1 MFNTVEFPD
10 NPIILE
16 PPKHQ
21 PKNQG
26 ILGSEQVKLSQ
37 CRVTHL
43 MICLALTRS
52 TSSLGLLSSN
62 SKNVRALYSDTFG
75 AADVPLEVKDRPQ
88 L

>member
-1 MFNTVEFPD
+1 MFNTVEFLD

-16 PPKHQ
+16 PLKHQ

-26 ILGSEQVKLSQ
+26 ILGSEQVNLIQ

-43 MICLALTRS
+43 MLRLALSGS

-75 AADVPLEVKDRPQ
+75 AACVPL
-88 L
+88 